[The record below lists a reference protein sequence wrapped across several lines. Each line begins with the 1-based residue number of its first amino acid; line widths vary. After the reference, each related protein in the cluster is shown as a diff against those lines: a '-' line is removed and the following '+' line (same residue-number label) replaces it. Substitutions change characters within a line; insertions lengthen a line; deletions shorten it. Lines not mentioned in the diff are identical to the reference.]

1 MKNKIKDMIDE
12 GIVMRKKL
20 RVLED
25 EEENK

>member
-25 EEENK
+25 EEDNK